1 VVLAKTRFGAYTLS
15 IGDSRESVIR
25 AGINDRGHLFKVY
38 LICGLLAGVAGALV
52 MARLG
57 AGNPTSG
64 SDDNLN
70 AIAAVVIGG
79 TSLFGGRGT
88 IVGSV
93 IGTFIIA
100 VLVTGL
106 VITNVP
112 PFWQEVAVGVIL
124 ILAVYI
130 DQLHLGNV
138 RARRRSPGG
147 PPPAVPA
154 SLPPSVVGR
163 RNGQA

>member
-1 VVLAKTRFGAYTLS
+1 
-15 IGDSRESVIR
+15 
-25 AGINDRGHLFKVY
+25 
-38 LICGLLAGVAGALV
+38 
-52 MARLG
+52 
-57 AGNPTSG
+57 
-64 SDDNLN
+64 
-70 AIAAVVIGG
+70 
-79 TSLFGGRGT
+79 
-88 IVGSV
+88 
-93 IGTFIIA
+93 

-138 RARRRSPGG
+138 RARRRSQGG

-154 SLPPSVVGR
+154 FLPPSVVGR

>member
-1 VVLAKTRFGAYTLS
+1 
-15 IGDSRESVIR
+15 
-25 AGINDRGHLFKVY
+25 
-38 LICGLLAGVAGALV
+38 
-52 MARLG
+52 M
-57 AGNPTSG
+57 
-64 SDDNLN
+64 
-70 AIAAVVIGG
+70 VIGG

-130 DQLHLGNV
+130 DQLHSATS
-138 RARRRSPGG
+138 ARWRSRGPGA
-147 PPPAVPA
+147 PPPPSRIPA
-154 SLPPSVVGR
+154 PRSSAE
-163 RNGQA
+163 NGQT